1 MQFGG
6 ACCSLVSVGA
16 GWCSLVQVVAVW
28 CLVQFD
34 ECAGLFKLV
43 QVGVICGMLMQ
54 FDTVRYG
61 VV

>member
-16 GWCSLVQVVAVW
+16 VWYNLVQVGVVWCSLVQVVAVW

-34 ECAGLFKLV
+34 ACAGLFKLV
-43 QVGVICGMLMQ
+43 
-54 FDTVRYG
+54 
-61 VV
+61 